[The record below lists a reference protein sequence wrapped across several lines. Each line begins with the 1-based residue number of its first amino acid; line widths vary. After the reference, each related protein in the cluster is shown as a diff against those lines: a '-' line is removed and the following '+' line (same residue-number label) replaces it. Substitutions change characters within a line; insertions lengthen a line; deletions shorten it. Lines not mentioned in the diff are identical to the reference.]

1 MIPASRL
8 APRTCALV
16 ALLTVGGA
24 AALAAQES
32 EIPVS
37 CSNPE
42 LKMHVGE
49 YPSPVVLHPGNAIEP
64 KTGKPFF
71 LDYPCDLVP
80 GEELTFILNI
90 HGGGSLSNWQ
100 RHYFPAFDF
109 KDRYRLIVASP
120 AAGDPAANGSWNL
133 ANDREFL
140 DNVFTYVYETFSAYD
155 IGAFWLVG
163 HSQGGMVSRQL
174 VCSEPYRSKVTGFV
188 SLTGGRVGSPTG
200 PGGTPAAL
208 PDCEFSH
215 IFSAGE
221 HEAAGMNLSET
232 SLWAERLGCDAR
244 VRQRPNLADV
254 QPGYVYDSRE
264 ANLANMRLSWGRFPG
279 PGTTEWYA
287 YPNCRDDRI
296 VADLIRIDKGHTEG
310 LEPRV
315 TEQILRLMLFPFGE
329 GDEGEAGA
337 N

>member
-1 MIPASRL
+1 MAPASRL
-8 APRTCALV
+8 STRSCAIV
-16 ALLTVGGA
+16 ALLTVGA
-24 AALAAQES
+24 VAALDAQS
-32 EIPVS
+32 GIPIS
-37 CSNPE
+37 CSNPV
-42 LKMHVGE
+42 LKMSIGE
-49 YPSPVVLHPGNAIEP
+49 YPSPVVLDPGNAVEP
-64 KTGKPFF
+64 KTGKPFY
-71 LDYPCDLVP
+71 LDYPCDLEP

-140 DNVFTYVYETFSAYD
+140 DNVFTYVYDTFSGHD
-155 IGAFWLVG
+155 IKAFWLVG

-174 VCSEPYRSKVTGFV
+174 ACSEPYRSKITGFV
-188 SLTGGRVGSPTG
+188 SLTGGRVGSAGG
-200 PGGTPAAL
+200 PGGAAPL

-221 HEAAGMNLSET
+221 HEAAGMNLPET
-232 SLWAERLGCDAR
+232 SLWAEHLGCDAR
-244 VRQRPNLADV
+244 VRQRPNLADT

-264 ANLANMRLSWGRFPG
+264 ANLANMRLSWGRFPR
-279 PGTTEWYA
+279 PGTTEWYV
-287 YPNCRDDRI
+287 YPNCRDGRI

-315 TEQILRLMLFPFGE
+315 TEQILKLMLFPFGE
-329 GDEGEAGA
+329 DGSEGAA
-337 N
+337 ADS